1 MDQCSD
7 YIGKLEGYRRKL
19 NVMATAGKM
28 NNLVSAI
35 KSKQFIEAELKSF
48 THKTFLLLFPD
59 FINEFEELLIDTEL
73 TQLKDGELL
82 NTELRIVALIRLGIK
97 DSAKIA
103 VFLRY
108 SVSTIYNYRSQIKN
122 KAAGLVRIRG

>member
-1 MDQCSD
+1 M
-7 YIGKLEGYRRKL
+7 L
-19 NVMATAGKM
+19 ATAGKM

-35 KSKQFIEAELKSF
+35 KSKQFIEAELKVL
-48 THKTFLLLFPD
+48 HKFWQNLSAALSD

-73 TQLKDGELL
+73 TQLKNGELL

-108 SVSTIYNYRSQIKN
+108 SIHILSFPNQKTKQR
-122 KAAGLVRIRG
+122 GLVSSRLMLCA